1 MAMPPI
7 MEKLLNLQKKVDELE
22 AWRYM
27 RIGGVVDVTA
37 PDLPLENCMWADGS
51 LVLFDLWPE
60 LKAKYEKGGFSG
72 LLLPYNCSDEDK
84 KTYPLKWVPDSA
96 NPTGLF
102 VPRLI
107 GLFARYCG
115 GHATRVGA
123 YNIQGV
129 PDITGYISIGFTNGQ
144 VATFGPSGALS
155 TGVHIVGL
163 YGGGSVHDPTTG
175 HTGGIAFTASKASPI
190 YGASGGVMPMSFE
203 APIALY
209 LGRATEV

>member
-7 MEKLLNLQKKVDELE
+7 MEKMLNLQKKVDELE

-27 RIGGVVDVTA
+27 RIGSVVDVTA

-51 LVLFDLWPE
+51 LALFDLWPE

-84 KTYPLKWVPDSA
+84 KAYPLKWVPDSA

-115 GHATRVGA
+115 GEGEVGA
-123 YNIQGV
+123 YHRDEIRNIVGV
-129 PDITGYISIGFTNGQ
+129 HTDSYGVTQNYS
-144 VATFGPSGALS
+144 SGAFS
-155 TGVHIVGL
+155 AGNPRAAAMQGNAVANGAWDVSFDASRVVPTGPEVVPQHYRQPV
-163 YGGGSVHDPTTG
+163 
-175 HTGGIAFTASKASPI
+175 
-190 YGASGGVMPMSFE
+190 
-203 APIALY
+203 ALY
-209 LGRATEV
+209 LGRTAQI